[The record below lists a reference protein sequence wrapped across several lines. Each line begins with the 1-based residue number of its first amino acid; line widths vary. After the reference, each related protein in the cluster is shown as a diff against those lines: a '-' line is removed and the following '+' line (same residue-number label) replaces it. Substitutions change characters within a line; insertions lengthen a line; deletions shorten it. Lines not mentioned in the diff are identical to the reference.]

1 MILEKKITL
10 YYLETYDKSEKLK
23 GGFYDFEITLV
34 DTVVFRIEKV
44 LKRRKYRG
52 KNQIFVKWKG
62 FNDTY
67 NEWIDEENVEQVF

>member
-1 MILEKKITL
+1 MFLKKIPL
-10 YYLETYDKSEKLK
+10 YYLESYDKSEKIQ
-23 GGFYDFEITLV
+23 GGFYSFELTLV

-44 LKRRKYRG
+44 LRKRKYRG

-67 NEWIDEENVEQVF
+67 NEWIDEANVEQEF